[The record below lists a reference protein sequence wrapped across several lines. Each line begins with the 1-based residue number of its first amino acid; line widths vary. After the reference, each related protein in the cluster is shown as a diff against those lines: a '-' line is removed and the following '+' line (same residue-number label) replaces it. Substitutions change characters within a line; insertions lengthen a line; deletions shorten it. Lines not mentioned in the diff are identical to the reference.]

1 MTRSIRRRSRGQV
14 CNGLGGGRRRRST
27 RRVRG
32 GRSRNRR
39 SRTFRRRP

>member
-1 MTRSIRRRSRGQV
+1 MTRSIRRRSRDH
-14 CNGLGGGRRRRST
+14 CNKQGGGRRRRST